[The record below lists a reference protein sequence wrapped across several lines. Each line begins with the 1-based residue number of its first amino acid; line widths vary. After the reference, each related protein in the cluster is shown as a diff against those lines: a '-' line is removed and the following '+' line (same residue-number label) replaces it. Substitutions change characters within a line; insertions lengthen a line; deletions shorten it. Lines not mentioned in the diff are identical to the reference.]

1 VYSYFVSPGNIYEL
15 KETIDLAR
23 NKKLSVC
30 PRGGGFSYG
39 DETLNENNIVVDCTR
54 MNEILSWDS
63 KKGIMEVQPGVT
75 VQQVL
80 KVSLRDNWRLSA
92 VPGTRLPTIGGCV
105 ANNVHGKNCYREGN
119 FGECVLEF
127 DILVASNEKLTC
139 SRDKNSD
146 LFFAAIGGLG
156 ILGIFTRI
164 KLQLRK
170 IPSTNL
176 SIRKW
181 TVSDLNTLLA
191 DILAAFSTCDYVVGQ
206 IDCFKK
212 GKYLG
217 RGTIH
222 TANNTKNRS
231 NSTYLDD
238 LELPKRVFALVPDS
252 WVLTLGRTSMSAFTM
267 RCISSLKYYSDSFTG
282 GKKEYIESF
291 PKFHFLLDRIPYWPG
306 LYKLGFFEFEPLIP
320 KKNAVKAFKEIIALS
335 HRYKLPPYIAGI
347 KYHKEDEFLLSFALD
362 GFSIGFDFPILK
374 NRPGELK
381 EMFEKM
387 HEVVFQ
393 NGGIVYLAKDNSM
406 LPEHF
411 KKMYKTKIIEFV
423 RIKKKYDPD
432 MLFQSNLFRRLF
444 VGFAD

>member
-146 LFFAAIGGLG
+146 LFL
-156 ILGIFTRI
+156 
-164 KLQLRK
+164 
-170 IPSTNL
+170 PL
-176 SIRKW
+176 S
-181 TVSDLNTLLA
+181 VD
-191 DILAAFSTCDYVVGQ
+191 
-206 IDCFKK
+206 
-212 GKYLG
+212 
-217 RGTIH
+217 
-222 TANNTKNRS
+222 
-231 NSTYLDD
+231 
-238 LELPKRVFALVPDS
+238 
-252 WVLTLGRTSMSAFTM
+252 
-267 RCISSLKYYSDSFTG
+267 
-282 GKKEYIESF
+282 
-291 PKFHFLLDRIPYWPG
+291 
-306 LYKLGFFEFEPLIP
+306 
-320 KKNAVKAFKEIIALS
+320 
-335 HRYKLPPYIAGI
+335 
-347 KYHKEDEFLLSFALD
+347 
-362 GFSIGFDFPILK
+362 
-374 NRPGELK
+374 
-381 EMFEKM
+381 
-387 HEVVFQ
+387 
-393 NGGIVYLAKDNSM
+393 
-406 LPEHF
+406 
-411 KKMYKTKIIEFV
+411 
-423 RIKKKYDPD
+423 
-432 MLFQSNLFRRLF
+432 
-444 VGFAD
+444 